1 MLSLIKRLSIFVFI
15 LCLFTSCSTR
25 IESEVYNPHSLDQMK
40 ALEDWKITTLIAKG
54 DQEKSRPEP
63 YVVDG
68 LSDGDK
74 LLLLSGSG
82 KESQIDVDGES
93 VEIYNLLLGE
103 SYSWTVSDDSGKCIK
118 EGKFIVSQDPPR
130 NLYIDGVT
138 NVRDL
143 GGWIGENGERIK
155 QGLVYRSARLNENE
169 SKKSLLTEKGRKALA
184 SLEIKSEIDL
194 RKIVDNENGGLTESP
209 IGEGVDYYSIPFETG
224 GGYLQK
230 NLSSF
235 PALFKVLGDEDNY
248 PLLFHC
254 SIGTDRTGAVSFVLL
269 SLLSVS
275 EDDLYRDYLFSN
287 FGYIEG
293 IRRKSAIDD
302 YLLFIERYQGETR
315 KEKVYSMLI
324 DNGVEKKDIDSFIS
338 IMTDNDY
345 LSIGERI

>member
-1 MLSLIKRLSIFVFI
+1 
-15 LCLFTSCSTR
+15 
-25 IESEVYNPHSLDQMK
+25 MK

-169 SKKSLLTEKGRKALA
+169 STKSLLTEKGRKALA

-230 NLSSF
+230 SLSSF
-235 PALFKVLGDEDNY
+235 PAS
-248 PLLFHC
+248 P
-254 SIGTDRTGAVSFVLL
+254 
-269 SLLSVS
+269 
-275 EDDLYRDYLFSN
+275 
-287 FGYIEG
+287 
-293 IRRKSAIDD
+293 
-302 YLLFIERYQGETR
+302 
-315 KEKVYSMLI
+315 
-324 DNGVEKKDIDSFIS
+324 
-338 IMTDNDY
+338 
-345 LSIGERI
+345 